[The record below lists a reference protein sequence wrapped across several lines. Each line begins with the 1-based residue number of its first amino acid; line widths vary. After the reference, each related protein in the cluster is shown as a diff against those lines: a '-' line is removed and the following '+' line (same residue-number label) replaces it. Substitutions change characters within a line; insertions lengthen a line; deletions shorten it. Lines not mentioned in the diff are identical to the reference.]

1 MVPMAIA
8 ALDYGR
14 RRIGFALAD
23 AAGMAIHP
31 VAVIERRSLS
41 RDLDVIRTRF
51 SEFEVSEVVV
61 GLPLNMDG
69 SIGPAARAV
78 QTFAA
83 QLAEAT
89 GLPIHLY
96 DERLT
101 SFEASER
108 LRESSRRKNRK
119 DRIDAV
125 AACVILE
132 GWLRERHLR

>member
-1 MVPMAIA
+1 MAIA

-14 RRIGFALAD
+14 RRIGLALAD
-23 AAGMAIHP
+23 TAGLAVHA

-41 RDLDVIRTRF
+41 RDLDIIRTHF
-51 SEFEVSEVVV
+51 VELEVSEVVV

-69 SIGPAARAV
+69 SVGPAARAAQV
-78 QTFAA
+78 FAS

-89 GLPIHLY
+89 GLPIHLH

-101 SFEASER
+101 SFEATDR
-108 LRESSRRKNRK
+108 LREASGRKKRK
-119 DRIDAV
+119 DRVDAV

-132 GWLRERHLR
+132 GWLRERHAR